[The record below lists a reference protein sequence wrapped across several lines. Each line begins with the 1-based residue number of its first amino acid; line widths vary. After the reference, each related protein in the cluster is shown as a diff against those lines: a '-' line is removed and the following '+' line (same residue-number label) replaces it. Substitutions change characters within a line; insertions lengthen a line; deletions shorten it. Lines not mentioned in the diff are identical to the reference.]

1 MSLQQTEKRPT
12 TLPQR
17 QTDIKLSSP
26 GSPLKIQDSAMP
38 LNVEH
43 RTQTE
48 RGRKAATNVYIT
60 VIP

>member
-38 LNVEH
+38 LNVE
-43 RTQTE
+43 QDAN
-48 RGRKAATNVYIT
+48 RKG
-60 VIP
+60 